1 MRRRLSLAV
10 TGLVAV
16 AAAFV
21 ALLALRGSPA
31 RAQPV
36 ATIALPAPGSAQQ
49 LYSGCNNI
57 ALTFP
62 NATPSQTVVQ
72 AVTPAGTVET
82 LWRFNG
88 ALNKWEGFS
97 PAFPQ
102 ASDLMSVNFLDAVWL
117 CMTTGVP
124 PGGQQPPPALAATPT
139 PTPPAQV
146 IPPAPLPVTAAD
158 IVPTDLY
165 PDNQPVGA
173 MWVRIT
179 NNGPDTL
186 TNNKVA
192 ITLSQS
198 RSTFGNPPVVDGYT
212 SPASEYTLN
221 LAPGQT
227 QTINLGAQID
237 TSHYRYDFTV
247 TAAAVDF
254 TDPNTGN
261 DTYKESV
268 EPVGATLNLTNQSG
282 AGIDSVYFTV
292 SGDPW
297 GEDRLMPGEVV
308 ANGQTRTWLITAG
321 TYDLR
326 AYIGDQ
332 VLDERLNV
340 GISGT
345 YDWTV
350 QAALDIHNST
360 WSIIEGV
367 HISVSSD
374 PNWGPQYLNP
384 GETIPPWGVRRFHLA
399 PGSYTLQVQLRG
411 DGLRAHFDAVVAG
424 ACAWFVP
431 DQLLSGEGLFTC
443 VP

>member
-1 MRRRLSLAV
+1 MKPRLCTAIVVGLAI
-10 TGLVAV
+10 
-16 AAAFV
+16 
-21 ALLALRGSPA
+21 ALLLASRPPVS
-31 RAQPV
+31 AQPV
-36 ATIALPAPGSAQQ
+36 ATIALPAPGGTEQ
-49 LYSGCNNI
+49 LYAGCNNI
-57 ALTFP
+57 SLTFP
-62 NATPSQTVVQ
+62 DATPSQTVAQ

-88 ALNKWEGFS
+88 PLNRFEGFS
-97 PAFPQ
+97 PAYPQ
-102 ASDLMSVNFLDAVWL
+102 ASDLTSVNFLDAVWL
-117 CMTTGVP
+117 CMTEAP
-124 PGGQQPPPALAATPT
+124 PGGVAPPAPAPPT

-165 PDNQPVGA
+165 PDNQPMGV

-186 TNNKVA
+186 ANSKVA

-198 RSTFGNPPVVDGYT
+198 RSTFGNPPVVDTYT
-212 SPASEYTLN
+212 GPATEYTLN

-268 EPVGATLNLTNQSG
+268 EPMGATLNLTNQSG
-282 AGIDSVYFTV
+282 ASIDSVQFTV

-297 GEDRLMPGEVV
+297 GENRLMFGEVV

-367 HISVSSD
+367 HIGVSSD

-399 PGSYTLQVQLRG
+399 PGSYTLQVKLVG
-411 DGLRAHFDAVVAG
+411 DGLRAHFDSAVAG
-424 ACAWFVP
+424 VCAWFVP
-431 DQLLSGEGLFTC
+431 DDPLSGEGVFTC
-443 VP
+443 AP

>member
-1 MRRRLSLAV
+1 
-10 TGLVAV
+10 VAN
-16 AAAFV
+16 
-21 ALLALRGSPA
+21 
-31 RAQPV
+31 
-36 ATIALPAPGSAQQ
+36 IALPAPGGTEQ
-49 LYSGCNNI
+49 LYAGCNNI
-57 ALTFP
+57 SLTFP
-62 NATPSQTVVQ
+62 DGTPSQTVVQ
-72 AVTPAGTVET
+72 AVTPAGAVET

-88 ALNKWEGFS
+88 PQNRFEGYS
-97 PAFPQ
+97 PAYPQ
-102 ASDLMSVNFLDAVWL
+102 ASDLLSVNFLDAVWL
-117 CMTTGVP
+117 CMTTGAPPQAVVP
-124 PGGQQPPPALAATPT
+124 PT

-146 IPPAPLPVTAAD
+146 IPPAPPPVGVAAD
-158 IVPTDLY
+158 ITPTDLY
-165 PDNQPVGA
+165 PDNQPVGV

-186 TNNKVA
+186 TNNKVS

-198 RSTFGNPPVVDGYT
+198 RSTFGNPPVVDSYT
-212 SPASEYTLN
+212 SPATEYTLN

-237 TSHYRYDFTV
+237 TSHYRYDFTMA
-247 TAAAVDF
+247 AAAVDF

-268 EPVGATLNLTNQSG
+268 EPIGATLNLTNQSG
-282 AGIDSVYFTV
+282 ASIDSVHFTV

-297 GEDRLMPGEVV
+297 GEDRLMFGEVV

-326 AYIGDQ
+326 AYIGQQ

-350 QAALDIHNST
+350 WASLDIHNST
-360 WSIIEGV
+360 SFTIGEAYIVPAGWP
-367 HISVSSD
+367 D
-374 PNWGPQYLNP
+374 WGANLLNP
-384 GETIPPWGVRRFHLA
+384 GETIPQYAVRRFNLA
-399 PGSYTLQVQLRG
+399 PGSYDLHVRDPVNNYNL
-411 DGLRAHFDAVVAG
+411 GLHLNAAVAG

-431 DQLLSGEGLFTC
+431 DNIFTC
-443 VP
+443 AP